1 MRITGVNRINEIYK
15 SQTMKV
21 EPTKLAKKDEVQIS
35 TLAKDYQYAFK
46 AAKEVPDIREKEV
59 GSIKERLSSG
69 TYNVDAKEVSEKI
82 MSRFDMKG

>member
-15 SQTMKV
+15 SQTMKM
-21 EPTKLAKKDEVQIS
+21 EQTKVTKKDEVQLS

-59 GSIKERLSSG
+59 ESIKERISSG
-69 TYNVDAKEVSEKI
+69 TYNVDAKEVCEKI

>member
-1 MRITGVNRINEIYK
+1 MRITGIGRINEIYK
-15 SQTMKV
+15 SQTMKA
-21 EPTKLAKKDEVQIS
+21 EPNKVAKKDEVQLS

-59 GSIKERLSSG
+59 ESIKERIKSG
-69 TYNVDAKEVSEKI
+69 TYNVDANEVCEKI